1 MKVLV
6 LGSGGREHALV
17 KALRRSPRV
26 REVSAAP
33 GNAGIALEARCL
45 PARIDDIPGLLRLA
59 REEKIDLTVVGPEV
73 PLTLGVVDAFREAGL
88 KIFGPTRAAAILEAS
103 KVFTKDFLKKYRI
116 PTARFEVF

>member
-26 REVSAAP
+26 REVLAAP

-45 PARIDDIPGLLRLA
+45 PARIDDIPGLRPWTDDYNNLFQ
-59 REEKIDLTVVGPEV
+59 I
-73 PLTLGVVDAFREAGL
+73 L
-88 KIFGPTRAAAILEAS
+88 K
-103 KVFTKDFLKKYRI
+103 
-116 PTARFEVF
+116 